1 MYFIIRWLVTAIA
14 CAAAIWI
21 VPGLT
26 VQTGI
31 TGIVILGL
39 ILALVDVALKPLLQI
54 LSIPI
59 TVLTLGIFYL
69 VVNTILLYVAAWLS
83 NGLFAVG
90 VGIAGFGSA
99 FLASIIIS
107 IVSALVNGIIGADS
121 L

>member
-1 MYFIIRWLVTAIA
+1 MFFLIRWLVTAIA

-31 TGIVILGL
+31 TGIIILGL
-39 ILALVDVALKPLLQI
+39 ILSLVDIALKPLLQL

-59 TVLTLGIFYL
+59 TILTLGIFYL
-69 VVNTILLYVAAWLS
+69 VVNTILLYIAAWLS

-107 IVSALVNGIIGADS
+107 IVSAIVNSIIGADN